1 MIFAHWRACRRP
13 NARNDQL
20 GRSGHR
26 SPYAARVLR
35 TVTATRY
42 VAPLREGGSLPGL
55 MEADDLG
62 MYVVKYVG
70 AGQGRKALIAEI
82 VCGELARR
90 LGLPVPELVLV
101 NLDPLLGRSEPDEEV
116 QDLLRASGGLN
127 LGMDFLPGSLGFDP
141 VAHTVDPLLA
151 SKVLWFDSLVSNV
164 DRSWRNPNL
173 LMWHRELYLIDHG
186 ACLVFHHA
194 WARADGSVTRADD
207 GAGHVLADQATERA
221 SADELL
227 APQVTEALLGEVL
240 RLVPDVWLDGEPGFE
255 RADAVR
261 AAYVDHLTRRVSGR
275 EWWPR

>member
-1 MIFAHWRACRRP
+1 MRMIFAQLAGRP
-13 NARNDQL
+13 A
-20 GRSGHR
+20 HR

-101 NLDPLLGRSEPDEEV
+101 NLDPQLGRSEPDEEV

-151 SKVLWFDSLVSNV
+151 SKVLWFDALVSNV

-207 GAGHVLADQATERA
+207 AAGHVLADQATARA
-221 SADELL
+221 RADELL

-261 AAYVDHLTRRVSGR
+261 AAYIDHLRRRVSGR